1 MYNPSNQLYNVYYNK
16 LFPICGFFLK
26 ESRHDKEK
34 TEKKEK
40 RDSTGGKE
48 EKKQYPFPH

>member
-1 MYNPSNQLYNVYYNK
+1 MGTIISY
-16 LFPICGFFLK
+16 FPYVFLK

-34 TEKKEK
+34 AEKKEK

-48 EKKQYPFPH
+48 EKKQYPFKH